1 MKCNIETLTPCHIGS
16 GIKLV
21 KDIDFVSNGQL
32 IGVISTTAL
41 YKLLGDEGIDDLCEA
56 IQSNVSIWGVIQ
68 KYNSQLNIE
77 TMFSRPLAQ
86 DGDAKWPKA
95 SLFSRTIKIQGASC
109 RELSEHI
116 ASNGVLYIPG
126 SSIKGAIVSA
136 IVGACR
142 ENVKLPSE
150 AKDLKSAHNIV
161 AEQVLVKPTEKKDG
175 KIVYDPKNSNL
186 RFLRVGDA
194 YFDGADSVAIES
206 YSLNLREQQPLIDKS
221 AHMLVES
228 IDKGCEATF
237 DLQLR
242 ADLHQVC
249 GDRVLPLPDA
259 LQSEEN
265 LFAAINSQ
273 TLRLLEE
280 ELRFWEEQK
289 GRSYYHVD
297 NHEEQ
302 GELDDYI
309 CSIKDVIEH
318 CKKCKEG
325 EEAILRIG
333 YGSGWNFT
341 TGGWID
347 RDDDMWDK
355 VLSLARPEP
364 TKRGDSEASEEPSES
379 CYAQYDF
386 PKTRR
391 VGYVR
396 PFGFVK
402 ISRLD

>member
-1 MKCNIETLTPCHIGS
+1 MKCKIETLTPCHIGS

-32 IGVISTTAL
+32 IGVISTTEL
-41 YKLLGDEGIDDLCEA
+41 YKLLGDEGIDDLCAA
-56 IQSNVSIWGVIQ
+56 IQSNESIWGVIQ
-68 KYNSQLNIE
+68 RYNSQLNIE

-86 DGDAKWPKA
+86 DGDAQWSKA
-95 SLFSRTIKIQGASC
+95 SLFSRTIKIQGVSC

-116 ASNGVLYIPG
+116 ASNGVPYIPG

-142 ENVKLPSE
+142 EKVKLPSK
-150 AKDLKSAHNIV
+150 AKDLKSVHNIV

-206 YSLNLREQQPLIDKS
+206 YSLNLRERQPLIDKS
-221 AHMLVES
+221 ANMLVES

-249 GDRVLPLPDA
+249 GDSVLPLPDA
-259 LQSEEN
+259 LHSEEN

-280 ELRFWEEQK
+280 ELLFWEEQK
-289 GRSYYHVD
+289 GRDYYHLNENDRVAI
-297 NHEEQ
+297 ESY
-302 GELDDYI
+302 LK
-309 CSIKDVIEH
+309 SIQNILNE
-318 CKKCKEG
+318 CARCRG
-325 EEAILRIG
+325 YEAVLRIG

-364 TKRGDSEASEEPSES
+364 TKRGDSEASEVSSES
-379 CYAQYDF
+379 RYAQYDF

>member
-1 MKCNIETLTPCHIGS
+1 MKCKIETLTPCHIGS
-16 GIKLV
+16 GVKLI
-21 KDIDFVSNGQL
+21 KDIDFVKSNDHVGIL
-32 IGVISTTAL
+32 SSERVYA
-41 YKLLGDEGIDDLCEA
+41 LLGDGGVDKWCNA
-56 IQSNVSIWGVIQ
+56 IERGESVWSVIKTQ
-68 KYNSQLNIE
+68 HHDARIE
-77 TMFSRPLAQ
+77 
-86 DGDAKWPKA
+86 DAC
-95 SLFSRTIKIQGASC
+95 SRTMVAYGSVCK
-109 RELSEHI
+109 ELSVQLS
-116 ASNGVLYIPG
+116 SNGVPYIPG

-142 ENVKLPSE
+142 EKVKLPSK
-150 AKDLKSAHNIV
+150 AKDLKSVHNIV

-194 YFDGADSVAIES
+194 YFDGVDTVAIES
-206 YSLNLREQQPLIDKS
+206 YSLNLREKGSIVDKEKAMFVECIDMNCS
-221 AHMLVES
+221 
-228 IDKGCEATF
+228 ATF

-242 ADLHQVC
+242 TDLHQVC
-249 GDRVLPLPDA
+249 GNSVLPLPEV
-259 LQSEEN
+259 LRSEQS
-265 LFAAINSQ
+265 LIAAINSH

-289 GRSYYHVD
+289 SRSYYHVD
-297 NHEEQ
+297 SLEEQ
-302 GELDDYI
+302 DELDDYI

-347 RDDDMWDK
+347 CDDEEWKK
-355 VLSLARPEP
+355 VLRYARPEP
-364 TKRGDSEASEEPSES
+364 TKRGNSETFLVPSES
-379 CYAQYDF
+379 RYAQYDF

-391 VGYVR
+391 VGYAP